1 KGCCVFMLT
10 VAPPSMRPGASQ
22 SQHERL
28 PIDADLVIFV
38 CDPAFQALDP
48 QIERSRPVRNAR
60 YGFFQTHAHIHTPSF
75 TTETRRSIKLRIS
88 DLELMNSFCIRTIR
102 NPQSAI
108 KGSSVSPW

>member
-1 KGCCVFMLT
+1 
-10 VAPPSMRPGASQ
+10 MRPGASQ

-38 CDPAFQALDP
+38 CDPAFESLDP

-75 TTETRRSIKLRIS
+75 TTETRRSMNRGGSENFKLYVAARP
-88 DLELMNSFCIRTIR
+88 R
-102 NPQSAI
+102 NPSALSI
-108 KGSSVSPW
+108 NSGPKPAFHWGV